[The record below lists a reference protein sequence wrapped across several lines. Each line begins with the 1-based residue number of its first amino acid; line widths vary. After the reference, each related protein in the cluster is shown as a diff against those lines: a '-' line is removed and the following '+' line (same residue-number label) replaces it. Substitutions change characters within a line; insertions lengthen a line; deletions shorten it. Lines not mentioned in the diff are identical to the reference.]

1 MNKGAIFFS
10 VLAALA
16 LGVGFASHWSRLG
29 LLNAL
34 DGALSW
40 NSPSRLAVRG
50 QAYGADPRQKLNIWT
65 PEKREG
71 AAPVIVFFYGGSWN
85 SGERDLYDFA
95 GRALAEQG
103 FVVVIPDYRLVPQV
117 RFPRFVEDGA
127 AAVAWV
133 EKNVA
138 HFGGDPARITLS
150 GHSAGAH
157 IAAML
162 TLDQQ
167 WLLRAGASGEVVKH
181 FVGLAGPYDFY
192 PFTSDSAREAFA
204 GVTYPETTQPISFA
218 RIDAPPMLLLHGST
232 DTTVKPRNS
241 VALETAMPGLAKAVV
256 LDGIDHSDII
266 MALARPFR
274 DKADVLKITAD
285 FARRQNDFPSP
296 SGFGAAIAPR

>member
-1 MNKGAIFFS
+1 MNKGAIILGT
-10 VLAALA
+10 LAAIA

-40 NSPSRLAVRG
+40 GSPSRLAVRG
-50 QAYGADPRQKLNIWT
+50 EAYGADARQKLNIWV
-65 PEKREG
+65 PEKQEG
-71 AAPVIVFFYGGSWN
+71 AAPVIVFFYGGSWK

-117 RFPRFVEDGA
+117 RFPAFVEDGA
-127 AAVAWV
+127 AAVAWA

-138 HFGGDPARITLS
+138 RFGGDPARITLS

-167 WLLRAGASGEVVKH
+167 WLLRAGASDGVVKH
-181 FVGLAGPYDFY
+181 FIGLAGPYDFY

-218 RIDAPPMLLLHGST
+218 RVDAPPMLLLHGST

-241 VALETAMPGLAKAVV
+241 LALEKAMPGIAKAVI
-256 LDGIDHSDII
+256 LPGLDHSDII
-266 MALARPFR
+266 MAFARPFR
-274 DKADVLKITAD
+274 GKADVLKMTAE
-285 FARRQNDFPSP
+285 FARQ
-296 SGFGAAIAPR
+296 